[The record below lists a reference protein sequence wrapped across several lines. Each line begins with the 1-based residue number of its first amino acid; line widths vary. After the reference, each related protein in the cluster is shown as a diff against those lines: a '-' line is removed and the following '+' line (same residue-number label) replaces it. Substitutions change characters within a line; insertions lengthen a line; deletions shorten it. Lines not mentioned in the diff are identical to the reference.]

1 MNFYARP
8 ASEHGFTLRELLVI
22 LVIIGILARVLM
34 PKLSL
39 IGTLDAAGY
48 ADQTEALLRYAQK
61 TAIAQRRLVAINV
74 TVNPPT
80 ICSQTYTFAPTV
92 YPTCASGC
100 AGGANVTAVAL
111 PSGSARAPRSTTT
124 LSGSVLCFDAV
135 GRPFASGSNTPL
147 AAATTLTVSD
157 GGTLLRTITVEPET
171 GYVH

>member
-1 MNFYARP
+1 MTFCSSP
-8 ASEHGFTLRELLVI
+8 VSERGFTLRELLVM

-61 TAIAQRRLVAINV
+61 AAIAQRRWVAINV

-100 AGGANVTAVAL
+100 AGGANITAVTL
-111 PSGSARAPRSTTT
+111 PGGSARSPRSTTT

-135 GRPFASGSNTPL
+135 GRPFASGANTPL
-147 AAATTLTVSD
+147 AVATTLTVSD
-157 GGTLLRTITVEPET
+157 TGTVLRTIAVEPET